1 MNLVVI
7 VVRARQTEDKHMYNK
22 SQGAKHY
29 GRMLRDASHT
39 RPEELDTHTEM

>member
-7 VVRARQTEDKHMYNK
+7 VVRARLTEDKHMYNK

-29 GRMLRDASHT
+29 GGKEIRITWIENERCSWQ
-39 RPEELDTHTEM
+39 